1 MNDLVVKRTLAAI
14 VMADV
19 VGYSR
24 LMGDDDAGT
33 LKRLTQYRAEFIDTT
48 IADHRGRIVN
58 AIGDSLLLEFASV
71 VDATLC
77 AITLQQ
83 ELVARNAG
91 LEEAK
96 RIAFRMGV
104 NIGDVI
110 VQDRALFGDGVNVA
124 ARLQTLAEPGG
135 ICISSAAF
143 EQIRGKIEADFADR
157 GAYNVKNITRPIE
170 VFALSP
176 LTIEG
181 LPRRA
186 PPKTAKLRRNAL
198 IGAAAFCILAALG
211 YGVAYLAKLEARREL
226 AAHLDAILIAT
237 QGKLTTTAREKLIAS
252 YLAIGRHRAF
262 AISPKAQGHWWTGD
276 WLSAKVAQEKALERC
291 QIAFGEPC
299 VSIAVDD
306 AMAPTKGED
315 ARPTHEMARFG
326 YAGEFDPEQIPAI
339 RQIVAARA
347 DVLGYLQ
354 APEPKAAALHPR
366 GLLTIVTGAAST
378 RRAQT
383 QALKLCNEDDSTK
396 DADGPCYLYAVG
408 NEVVLPKRLTAAITP

>member
-198 IGAAAFCILAALG
+198 IGAAAFFILAVLG
-211 YGVAYLAKLEARREL
+211 YGVAYLAKLEARR
-226 AAHLDAILIAT
+226 
-237 QGKLTTTAREKLIAS
+237 
-252 YLAIGRHRAF
+252 
-262 AISPKAQGHWWTGD
+262 
-276 WLSAKVAQEKALERC
+276 
-291 QIAFGEPC
+291 
-299 VSIAVDD
+299 
-306 AMAPTKGED
+306 
-315 ARPTHEMARFG
+315 
-326 YAGEFDPEQIPAI
+326 
-339 RQIVAARA
+339 
-347 DVLGYLQ
+347 
-354 APEPKAAALHPR
+354 
-366 GLLTIVTGAAST
+366 
-378 RRAQT
+378 
-383 QALKLCNEDDSTK
+383 
-396 DADGPCYLYAVG
+396 
-408 NEVVLPKRLTAAITP
+408 